1 MRFWFRIILV
11 MMSYISSIDV
21 PFRRS
26 TCIRRRIRSS
36 GSFMLMMTVYHDWMA
51 LPVMGIADRVPSGR
65 DVPDRDP
72 MEVVLALLP
81 PETGS

>member
-1 MRFWFRIILV
+1 
-11 MMSYISSIDV
+11 
-21 PFRRS
+21 
-26 TCIRRRIRSS
+26 
-36 GSFMLMMTVYHDWMA
+36 MMTVYHDWTA

-81 PETGS
+81 PETGSYWRERHTGVIALRNQAGAYAASTAGVLAT